1 MSELRSPLLGS
12 VHNPFTV
19 LRPLLESTA
28 LLGDRLA
35 GEHRRSASAPCGER
49 RSARAR
55 RARAVRRREGALLV
69 MLDHLPDEECLAH
82 QLVVRLNDEPVVLA
96 AFDW

>member
-1 MSELRSPLLGS
+1 
-12 VHNPFTV
+12 
-19 LRPLLESTA
+19 
-28 LLGDRLA
+28 
-35 GEHRRSASAPCGER
+35 
-49 RSARAR
+49 
-55 RARAVRRREGALLV
+55 